1 MNTRHTTTIA
11 SIAGGVVLGALM
23 TVGLMALG
31 LTALAD
37 GDPTT
42 DTVPRVLP
50 YQGTL
55 EQNGQPIHAVGDNAL
70 AMRFSL
76 YDGLEGEE
84 AVYIQDLSVEVFAGR
99 FTANIGPEGTNALG
113 DTTSIIEVI
122 QAADDLHLGMT
133 LLGDVDDPED
143 DIALSNRQRIHAS
156 PYSMWT
162 TSATSLDVATDLE
175 VGGMVTTS
183 GLQTGTLDIQGADL
197 RLGTNDGS
205 PVGANPNQRALA
217 HAPGDVLNVN
227 ADGDFEGGTQITG
240 DAHVTGNL
248 LLDGALSGRIVGGA
262 VVACTSNSASN
273 LRCSPWG
280 AADCGGGGCARFRCN
295 RGNLRVIS
303 GAYECYSDGWGRA
316 CQTMLCIE

>member
-1 MNTRHTTTIA
+1 MNTEQPRRVSSA
-11 SIAGGVVLGALM
+11 LGWLVLGVV
-23 TVGLMALG
+23 MALG
-31 LTALAD
+31 FTALAD

-99 FTANIGPEGTNALG
+99 FTANIGPLGTNANG

-162 TSATSLDVATDLE
+162 TSATSLDVAVDLE
-175 VGGMVTTS
+175 VGNNIVVGNDANVVNDLDVGNS
-183 GLQTGTLDIQGADL
+183 LSVGNAINLPDGAIEVADIDSDGLDGRIRSWVRAHCTV
-197 RLGTNDGS
+197 RLGWRDGCDGCGSGPSKNVTVQANDTCVGGS
-205 PVGANPNQRALA
+205 GTATSCRGAWGGVNTD
-217 HAPGDVLNVN
+217 GDV
-227 ADGDFEGGTQITG
+227 DGNDVFYI
-240 DAHVTGNL
+240 
-248 LLDGALSGRIVGGA
+248 
-262 VVACTSNSASN
+262 
-273 LRCSPWG
+273 
-280 AADCGGGGCARFRCN
+280 RFNC
-295 RGNLRVIS
+295 
-303 GAYECYSDGWGRA
+303 D
-316 CQTMLCIE
+316 